1 MFSTIIYSAGSPWLL
16 SWISER
22 PALAVLASLCCRC
35 PVPIVSERTLRKAVS
50 VERYA
55 LYADWHEC
63 CEHQLVWVV
72 YKWKDGL
79 LLNCRLYYYY
89 IDHNFRSCSIYSKAV
104 FTTDTAHNAFT
115 FVTNCPP
122 LPTVGVCH
130 PLHADSGCVS
140 PPTPP
145 FADAPDCCN
154 GCSFWCSLFSS
165 VMWKNIA
172 AWLWSQCP
180 KNAANIQMPLL
191 LLGHRFRPRAL
202 IEDIITMAMLLHIKY
217 MEDCLKWLELYCN
230 SVYTLNRVVICYLN

>member
-35 PVPIVSERTLRKAVS
+35 PVPIVSERTLRTAVS

-89 IDHNFRSCSIYSKAV
+89 IDHNFRSFSIYSKAQCSLQ
-104 FTTDTAHNAFT
+104 TQPTMHSHLWQTAHL
-115 FVTNCPP
+115 CRQW
-122 LPTVGVCH
+122 G
-130 PLHADSGCVS
+130 VS
-140 PPTPP
+140 PLTCRQWVCVTPYTP
-145 FADAPDCCN
+145 LCRRP
-154 GCSFWCSLFSS
+154 
-165 VMWKNIA
+165 
-172 AWLWSQCP
+172 WLLQ
-180 KNAANIQMPLL
+180 
-191 LLGHRFRPRAL
+191 
-202 IEDIITMAMLLHIKY
+202 
-217 MEDCLKWLELYCN
+217 WL
-230 SVYTLNRVVICYLN
+230 

>member
-1 MFSTIIYSAGSPWLL
+1 MLTDMNAVSISSYEWYTSGKMVCCWIAGSTTIILIIIFGLFQFIVKHSVHYRHSPQC
-16 SWISER
+16 IHI
-22 PALAVLASLCCRC
+22 CD
-35 PVPIVSERTLRKAVS
+35 K
-50 VERYA
+50 
-55 LYADWHEC
+55 
-63 CEHQLVWVV
+63 
-72 YKWKDGL
+72 
-79 LLNCRLYYYY
+79 
-89 IDHNFRSCSIYSKAV
+89 
-104 FTTDTAHNAFT
+104 
-115 FVTNCPP
+115 
-122 LPTVGVCH
+122 LPTSADSGVCH